1 MKKFVIIFLSLFV
14 IGSCDKLKSLDLFTK
29 KEERKEPIVASVGE
43 TNLYLSEL
51 ASVIPRGISRNDSI
65 VLAKSYINTWAKQQ
79 LLLQKA
85 EENIS
90 EVNSKKIDDLIK
102 AYRQSLYIN
111 GYKESLIKQQL
122 DTIVTEE
129 AILTYYENNKE
140 NFKLNEELL
149 QIKYVY
155 FGNDFLDKKEAIEKF
170 KSEEEEDL
178 EDLESLTINF
188 KDYQLRDSSWTTYD
202 NVLQKI
208 PPFRYEAK
216 ENLLKKSKF
225 IKREDSLGVYLVAVN
240 DVLLRND
247 IAPLSY
253 IENNIKQLILH
264 KRKIELVR
272 DIEKTLINDA
282 IKNNEFKEY

>member
-102 AYRQSLYIN
+102 TYRQSLYIN

-225 IKREDSLGVYLVAVN
+225 IKKEDSLGVYLVAVN

>member
-1 MKKFVIIFLSLFV
+1 MS
-14 IGSCDKLKSLDLFTK
+14 SCDKIKSLDIFTK
-29 KEERKEPIVASVGE
+29 KEEKKEPIVASVGE

-51 ASVIPRGISRNDSI
+51 ESVIPKGISDNDSI

-79 LLLQKA
+79 LLLQRA

-90 EVNSKKIDDLIK
+90 EVNSNKIDELIK
-102 AYRQSLYIN
+102 AYRESLYIN
-111 GYKESLIKQQL
+111 GYKETLIKQQL
-122 DTIVTEE
+122 DTIISE
-129 AILTYYENNKE
+129 ASIEDYYQKNKD

-155 FGNDFLDKKEAIEKF
+155 FGNDFLDKEEAIKKF
-170 KSEEEEDL
+170 KSTEEEDL
-178 EDLESLTINF
+178 EDLEALTINF
-188 KDYQLRDSSWTTYD
+188 KDYQLRDSTWITYD
-202 NVLQKI
+202 KLLQKI
-208 PPFRYEAK
+208 PPFRYETK
-216 ENLLKKSKF
+216 EKLLKISKF
-225 IKREDSLGVYLVAVN
+225 IKKEDSLGVYLVAVN
-240 DVLLRND
+240 NVLMRND

-264 KRKIELVR
+264 NRKIELVR

>member
-1 MKKFVIIFLSLFV
+1 MDI
-14 IGSCDKLKSLDLFTK
+14 FTK
-29 KEERKEPIVASVGE
+29 KEEKKEPVVASVGE

-51 ASVIPRGISRNDSI
+51 ESVIPKGISDNDSI

-79 LLLQKA
+79 LLLQRA

-90 EVNSKKIDDLIK
+90 EVNSNKIDELIK
-102 AYRQSLYIN
+102 AYRESLYIN
-111 GYKESLIKQQL
+111 GYKETLIKQQL
-122 DTIVTEE
+122 DTIISE
-129 AILTYYENNKE
+129 ASIEDYYQKNKD

-155 FGNDFLDKKEAIEKF
+155 FGNDFLDKDEAIEKF
-170 KSEEEEDL
+170 KSTEEEDL

-188 KDYQLRDSSWTTYD
+188 KDYQLRDSTWITYD
-202 NVLQKI
+202 KLLQKI
-208 PPFRYEAK
+208 PPFRYETK
-216 ENLLKKSKF
+216 EKLLKISKF
-225 IKREDSLGVYLVAVN
+225 IKKEDSLGVYLVAVN
-240 DVLLRND
+240 NVLMRND

-264 KRKIELVR
+264 NRKIELVR

>member
-1 MKKFVIIFLSLFV
+1 MRKFVIIFLSLFV

-102 AYRQSLYIN
+102 TYRQSLYIN

-225 IKREDSLGVYLVAVN
+225 IKKEDSLGVYLVAVN

>member
-1 MKKFVIIFLSLFV
+1 MKKLVLLFSVLLSV
-14 IGSCDKLKSLDLFTK
+14 SSCDKIKSLDIFTK
-29 KEERKEPIVASVGE
+29 KEEKKEPVVASVGE

-51 ASVIPRGISRNDSI
+51 ESVIPKGISDNDSI

-79 LLLQKA
+79 LLLQRA

-90 EVNSKKIDDLIK
+90 EVNSNKIDELIK
-102 AYRQSLYIN
+102 AYRESLYIN
-111 GYKESLIKQQL
+111 GYKETLIKQQL
-122 DTIVTEE
+122 DTIISE
-129 AILTYYENNKE
+129 ASIEDYYQKNKD

-155 FGNDFLDKKEAIEKF
+155 FGNDFLDKDEAIEKF
-170 KSEEEEDL
+170 KSTEEEDL

-188 KDYQLRDSSWTTYD
+188 KDYQLRDSTWITYD
-202 NVLQKI
+202 KLLQKI
-208 PPFRYEAK
+208 PPFRYETK
-216 ENLLKKSKF
+216 EKLLKISKF
-225 IKREDSLGVYLVAVN
+225 IKKEDSLGVYLVAVN
-240 DVLLRND
+240 NVLMRND

-264 KRKIELVR
+264 NRKIELVR

>member
-1 MKKFVIIFLSLFV
+1 MKKLVLLFSVLLSV
-14 IGSCDKLKSLDLFTK
+14 SSCDKIKSLDIFTK
-29 KEERKEPIVASVGE
+29 KEEKKEPVVASVGE

-51 ASVIPRGISRNDSI
+51 ESVIPKGISDNDSI

-79 LLLQKA
+79 LLLQRA

-90 EVNSKKIDDLIK
+90 EVNSNKIDELIK

-111 GYKESLIKQQL
+111 GYKETLIKQQL
-122 DTIVTEE
+122 DTIISE
-129 AILTYYENNKE
+129 ASIEDYYQKNKD

-155 FGNDFLDKKEAIEKF
+155 FGNDFLDKEEAIEKF
-170 KSEEEEDL
+170 KSTEEEDL
-178 EDLESLTINF
+178 EDLEALTINF
-188 KDYQLRDSSWTTYD
+188 KDYQLRDSTWITYD
-202 NVLQKI
+202 KLLQKI
-208 PPFRYEAK
+208 PPFRYETK
-216 ENLLKKSKF
+216 EKLLKISKF
-225 IKREDSLGVYLVAVN
+225 IKKEDSLGVYLVAVN
-240 DVLLRND
+240 NVLMRND

-264 KRKIELVR
+264 NRKIELVR

>member
-1 MKKFVIIFLSLFV
+1 MSLITV
-14 IGSCDKLKSLDLFTK
+14 SSCDKIKSLDIFTK
-29 KEERKEPIVASVGE
+29 KEERKEPVVASVGE

-51 ASVIPRGISRNDSI
+51 EDVIPKGISDNDSI

-79 LLLQKA
+79 LLLQRA

-90 EVNSKKIDDLIK
+90 EVNSNNINELIK
-102 AYRQSLYIN
+102 TYRESLYIN

-122 DTIVTEE
+122 DTIISEQS
-129 AILTYYENNKE
+129 ILNYYESNKE

-155 FGNDFLDKKEAIEKF
+155 FGNDFLDKEEAIEKF
-170 KSEEEEDL
+170 KSNEEEDL
-178 EDLESLTINF
+178 EDLETLTINF
-188 KDYQLRDSSWTTYD
+188 KDYQLRDSTWITYEK
-202 NVLQKI
+202 LLLKI
-208 PPFRYEAK
+208 PPFRYETK
-216 ENLLKKSKF
+216 EKLLKKSKF

-240 DVLLRND
+240 NVLRRND

-264 KRKIELVR
+264 NRKIELVR

>member
-1 MKKFVIIFLSLFV
+1 MKKLVLLFSVLLSV
-14 IGSCDKLKSLDLFTK
+14 SSCDKIKSFDIFTK
-29 KEERKEPIVASVGE
+29 KEEKKEPVVASVGE

-51 ASVIPRGISRNDSI
+51 ESVIPKGISDNDSI

-79 LLLQKA
+79 LLLQRA

-90 EVNSKKIDDLIK
+90 EVNSNKIDELIK

-111 GYKESLIKQQL
+111 GYKETLIKQQL
-122 DTIVTEE
+122 DTIISE
-129 AILTYYENNKE
+129 ASIEDYYQKNKD

-155 FGNDFLDKKEAIEKF
+155 FGNDFLDKDEAIEKF
-170 KSEEEEDL
+170 KSTEEEDL

-188 KDYQLRDSSWTTYD
+188 KDYQLRDSTWITYD
-202 NVLQKI
+202 KLLQKI
-208 PPFRYEAK
+208 PPFRYETK
-216 ENLLKKSKF
+216 EKLLKISKF
-225 IKREDSLGVYLVAVN
+225 IKKEDSLGVYLVAVN
-240 DVLLRND
+240 NVLMRND

-264 KRKIELVR
+264 NRKIELVR

>member
-1 MKKFVIIFLSLFV
+1 MRKFVIIFLSFFV

-102 AYRQSLYIN
+102 TYRQSLYIN

>member
-1 MKKFVIIFLSLFV
+1 MRKFVIIFLSLFV

-29 KEERKEPIVASVGE
+29 KEERKEPIVASVGQ

-51 ASVIPRGISRNDSI
+51 AGVIPRGISRNDSI

-102 AYRQSLYIN
+102 TYRQSLYIN

>member
-1 MKKFVIIFLSLFV
+1 MKKLVLLFLGILMVS
-14 IGSCDKLKSLDLFTK
+14 SCEKIKSLDLFTK
-29 KEERKEPIVASVGE
+29 KEESKEPVVASVGE

-51 ASVIPRGISRNDSI
+51 NSVIPKGIAESDSI

-90 EVNSKKIDDLIK
+90 EVNSQEIDELVK
-102 AYRQSLYIN
+102 AYRESLYIN
-111 GYKESLIKQQL
+111 GYKQSLIKQQL
-122 DTIVTEE
+122 DTIVSEKS
-129 AILTYYENNKE
+129 ILDYYENNKE

-155 FGNDFLDKKEAIEKF
+155 FGNDFLDKEEAIEKF
-170 KSEEEEDL
+170 KSNEEEDL

-188 KDYQLRDSSWTTYD
+188 KDYQLRDSTWITYEKL
-202 NVLQKI
+202 LQKI

-216 ENLLKKSKF
+216 EKLLKNSKF
-225 IKREDSLGVYLVAVN
+225 IKKEDSLGVYLVAVN
-240 DVLLRND
+240 NVLLRND

>member
-1 MKKFVIIFLSLFV
+1 MKKLVLLFSV
-14 IGSCDKLKSLDLFTK
+14 LLTVSSCDKIKSLDIFTK
-29 KEERKEPIVASVGE
+29 KEEKKEPVVASVGE

-51 ASVIPRGISRNDSI
+51 ESVIPKGISDNDSI

-79 LLLQKA
+79 LLLQRA

-90 EVNSKKIDDLIK
+90 EVNSNKIDELIK
-102 AYRQSLYIN
+102 AYRESLYIN
-111 GYKESLIKQQL
+111 GYKETLIKQQL
-122 DTIVTEE
+122 DTIISE
-129 AILTYYENNKE
+129 ASIEDYYQKNKD

-155 FGNDFLDKKEAIEKF
+155 FGNDFLDKDEAIEKF
-170 KSEEEEDL
+170 KSTEEEDL
-178 EDLESLTINF
+178 EDLEALTINF
-188 KDYQLRDSSWTTYD
+188 KDYQLRDSTWITYD
-202 NVLQKI
+202 NLLQKI
-208 PPFRYEAK
+208 PPFRYETK
-216 ENLLKKSKF
+216 EKLLKISKF
-225 IKREDSLGVYLVAVN
+225 IKKEDSLGVYLVAVN
-240 DVLLRND
+240 NVLMRND

-264 KRKIELVR
+264 NRKIELVR

>member
-1 MKKFVIIFLSLFV
+1 MRKFVIIFLSLFV

-102 AYRQSLYIN
+102 TYRQSLYIN